1 MEAQESQSKENEP
14 FISKLKTYLK
24 NLFDFTQYDKKTIL
38 FIIVFIF
45 LFVISVFL
53 LIYNYVFEPTFLLRI
68 VADYFVNPVY
78 DLQWIGILLFLVIM
92 ALQGLIVPL
101 PSEVVLLATG
111 IIWGWFF
118 GGLLGIIGSMAA
130 GTLCFY
136 ISRKGGRPLVEKLI
150 GAKQL
155 NLADN
160 LIKKYGIKT
169 IVISRFIP
177 FISFDVISYASGLVD
192 LDFKK
197 YSIGT
202 FLGSIF
208 RAFFYSVV
216 GALLGISPPINVND
230 AEALEAQA
238 EVFNV
243 VLLIILG
250 VLVLILLAYYFTNR
264 YLEKKKTN
272 QKETQ

>member
-1 MEAQESQSKENEP
+1 MEAQESQSKEKKP

-38 FIIVFIF
+38 YIILFIF
-45 LFVISVFL
+45 LFVISVIL
-53 LIYNYVFEPTFLLRI
+53 LIYNYLIDTTFLLRI
-68 VADYFVNPVY
+68 VAEWFVNPVY
-78 DLQWIGILLFLVIM
+78 ELQLLGIILFLVIM
-92 ALQGLIVPL
+92 AIQGLIVPL

-130 GTLCFY
+130 GVLCFY
-136 ISRKGGRPLVEKLI
+136 ISRKGGRPLVEKFI

-155 NLADN
+155 NLADD
-160 LIKKYGIKT
+160 LIKKYGVKAIL
-169 IVISRFIP
+169 ISRFIP

-192 LDFKK
+192 IDFKK

-216 GALLGISPPINVND
+216 GALLGITPPIDVND
-230 AEALEAQA
+230 AEALKAQA
-238 EVFNV
+238 DVFNV

-250 VLVLILLAYYFTNR
+250 VLILMFVAYYLTNH
-264 YLEKKKTN
+264 YLERRKTN

>member
-1 MEAQESQSKENEP
+1 MEAQESQTKEKKP
-14 FISKLKTYLK
+14 FISKLKAYLK

-45 LFVISVFL
+45 LFVISVLL
-53 LIYNYVFEPTFLLRI
+53 LIYNYFIDTTFLLRI
-68 VADYFVNPVY
+68 VADFFVNPIY
-78 DLQWIGILLFLVIM
+78 YLQWIGILLFLVVM

-101 PSEVVLLATG
+101 PSEIVLLATG

-130 GTLCFY
+130 GILCFFV
-136 ISRKGGRPLVEKLI
+136 SKKGGRPLVEKFI

-155 NLADN
+155 NLADDI
-160 LIKKYGIKT
+160 IKKYGIKA
-169 IVISRFIP
+169 IIISRFIP
-177 FISFDVISYASGLVD
+177 FIPFDVISYASGLVD
-192 LDFKK
+192 IDFKK
-197 YSIGT
+197 YTIGT

-216 GALLGISPPINVND
+216 GSLLGIPVPMHLEDVV
-230 AEALEAQA
+230 ALEAQA
-238 EVFNV
+238 EIFNG

-250 VLVLILLAYYFTNR
+250 VLVLMFVAYYLTNR
-264 YLEKKKTN
+264 YIEKKKAN
-272 QKETQ
+272 PKEIQ